1 MTQLASIGAGG
12 TGQPPAISPGDQGR
26 DPTMGERSA
35 QEEARRIVNT
45 HRRRLSLRRYRD
57 ATAEKYV
64 LHVDGEGGAQWHD
77 LYHGVRMLMVPKLRG
92 APRLQNNQLRPILDN
107 LVAHLSTQPIRYIV
121 EARKDKDSRER
132 AHMDQLLINYHV
144 RKQKWNAL
152 VAEAKYIA
160 GCYGFCP
167 IHQMV
172 RDDAPQDTFEGVR
185 SSQGMM
191 GPQLFDEA
199 AMEAFKPPPIML
211 DAWVG
216 NPWDMTFDSGAKRW
230 SIHRTTYGRIMP
242 TELVKAA
249 FGIDDLEGDSR
260 LPSASQFQLIAQR
273 WLHAGSSAHGSA
285 ALRYGED
292 GDEELTGLVCEEIP
306 PGILSDP
313 RWKES
318 GRLTIV
324 ALQGA
329 ATTQREY
336 SPSSAIGRGKLLW
349 QGELPGRTFSWVPFY
364 SHWRM
369 DDPLGKPFIAD
380 LDDDQIAL
388 NQLESLGDEYL
399 RRASRPPLASTGHV
413 NLEELD
419 YYGDTVLQVEPGTP
433 ENRATLNY
441 LVYPGEHLTFLDR
454 RIARVL
460 EGMYRKG
467 AYQAASRGEGQ
478 AGESGKALIALQSAD
493 DSILG
498 PLAMITQTE
507 LEEFAALSWMLLKE
521 YLDVGMVVDIVGE
534 EFAHMAE
541 PYVDRTMLSKSIP
554 SFRLVSG
561 FGTST
566 ESRAQQLLNLVQTSD
581 PTGQP
586 VLTADQLRQKWP
598 DQNLFS
604 EQDSPHE
611 YRLRHARVV
620 NHTIEKVADMIREN
634 APHLPEVM
642 NHPQIMQMA
651 QFGWQQVDM
660 THPLLMDD
668 DINAHLDTL
677 SLITQD
683 DTQDPIARHIAM
695 FRQDQYFQWLAMQQA
710 QAQAAMADPMAAGD
724 SMEPPR
730 AQGPGM
736 QLPATQ
742 KERGSPGA
750 ESMVREDKNFE
761 QHARQIRSA

>member
-1 MTQLASIGAGG
+1 M
-12 TGQPPAISPGDQGR
+12 GD
-26 DPTMGERSA
+26 RSA
-35 QEEARRIVNT
+35 DEEARRIVST
-45 HRRRLSLRRYRD
+45 HRRRLSMRRYRD

-92 APRLQNNQLRPILDN
+92 ASRLQNNQLRPILDN
-107 LVAHLSTQPIRYIV
+107 LVAHLSTQPLRYVV

-132 AHMDQLLINYHV
+132 ALMDQVLINYHV

-152 VAEAKYIA
+152 LAEAKYIA
-160 GCYGFCP
+160 ACYGFCP

-172 RDDAPQDTFEGVR
+172 RDDASVDTFEGIR
-185 SSQGMM
+185 GAQGQM
-191 GPQLFDEA
+191 GPQLFDEEA
-199 AMEAFKPPPIML
+199 AANFKPPPIML

-216 NPWDMTFDSGAKRW
+216 NPWDMTFDSGSRRW
-230 SIHRTTYGRIMP
+230 SVHRCTYGRIMP
-242 TELVKAA
+242 TGLVKAA
-249 FGIDDLEGDSR
+249 FGLDHLEGDSR
-260 LPSASQFQLIAQR
+260 LPSAAQFQLIAQR
-273 WLHAGSSAHGSA
+273 WIHAGSSAHGTS
-285 ALRYGED
+285 ALRYGGYTGYGED
-292 GDEELTGLVCEEIP
+292 NEEELSGLVCEEIP
-306 PGILSDP
+306 PGILQEEPFKSH
-313 RWKES
+313 

-324 ALQGA
+324 ALEGA

-336 SPSSAIGRGKLLW
+336 SPQSAVGRGKLLW
-349 QGELPGRTFSWVPFY
+349 QGTLPGRTFSWVAFY

-369 DDPLGKPFIAD
+369 DDVLGKPFIGD

-413 NLEELD
+413 DLTELD
-419 YYGDTVLQVEPGTP
+419 YYGDTVMQVEPGTP

-441 LVYPGEHLTFLDR
+441 LVYPGEHLNYLDR

-467 AYQAASRGEGQ
+467 AYQAASRGEGK

-507 LEEFAALSWMLLKE
+507 LEEFASLSWMLLKE
-521 YLDVGMVVDIVGE
+521 FLDVGMVVDIVGE
-534 EFAHMAE
+534 ELAHMAE
-541 PYVDRTMLSKSIP
+541 PYVDRTMLSESMP

-566 ESRAQQLLNLVQTSD
+566 ESRAQQLLNLVQTAD
-581 PTGQP
+581 PNGNP
-586 VLTADQLRQKWP
+586 ILTASQLRQKWP

-604 EQDSPHE
+604 EEDDPQE

-620 NHTIEKVADMIREN
+620 NQTIEQIADTIREN
-634 APHLPEVM
+634 YPNLPDIM
-642 NHPQIMQMA
+642 NHPVIMNAA
-651 QFGWQQVDM
+651 QFGWQQVDI

-668 DINAHLDTL
+668 DPQMHLEIL

-695 FRQDQYFQWLAMQQA
+695 FRQDQYWQWIAMQQQA
-710 QAQAAMADPMAAGD
+710 QAEAAAMGDPAAGG
-724 SMEPPR
+724 ELAPPQ
-730 AQGPGM
+730 ATGPGM
-736 QLPATQ
+736 QLPATT

-750 ESMVREDKNFE
+750 ESMVQQDRDFE
-761 QHARQIRSA
+761 RHAKQVRSA